1 MQCGAVKSRYNS
13 GNKQRAERDG
23 PSASLPLAAIISGLV
38 MITWYWFAW
47 LYYRYRK
54 FIKPTL
60 STFVFD
66 GALAALIV
74 SSFGA
79 WGVSVFQF
87 TSVDSPL
94 ISTGLTHFFLS
105 VFTEGWAVLGILG
118 ILWHFAEIEDTPFN
132 FNWLWQPILFGS
144 MLVFPFS
151 LSESVITPT
160 MLYTAKI
167 GTLLIAG
174 SLTLNLYL
182 LFTSGRFKGYIWKS
196 ILLLIAIKI
205 ILQFATIIPTGIWPG
220 QHGLRVLY
228 LHVIMLGM
236 VSILFI
242 QIFSYGRDPI
252 SKLLFTSSVFLI
264 LLSLTM
270 ISGYWPPLLMLP
282 DLYFWIMIAAFLP
295 IIPAI
300 WMLCSNNF
308 RAKNE
313 RRA

>member
-23 PSASLPLAAIISGLV
+23 TSASLPLAAIISGLV

-105 VFTEGWAVLGILG
+105 VLPKAGLYWEFLESSGI
-118 ILWHFAEIEDTPFN
+118 
-132 FNWLWQPILFGS
+132 
-144 MLVFPFS
+144 S
-151 LSESVITPT
+151 LK
-160 MLYTAKI
+160 LK
-167 GTLLIAG
+167 TL
-174 SLTLNLYL
+174 
-182 LFTSGRFKGYIWKS
+182 
-196 ILLLIAIKI
+196 
-205 ILQFATIIPTGIWPG
+205 
-220 QHGLRVLY
+220 H
-228 LHVIMLGM
+228 
-236 VSILFI
+236 
-242 QIFSYGRDPI
+242 
-252 SKLLFTSSVFLI
+252 LI
-264 LLSLTM
+264 LT
-270 ISGYWPPLLMLP
+270 GYGSPYCLAPCWFFPL
-282 DLYFWIMIAAFLP
+282 A
-295 IIPAI
+295 
-300 WMLCSNNF
+300 CQ
-308 RAKNE
+308 KV
-313 RRA
+313 